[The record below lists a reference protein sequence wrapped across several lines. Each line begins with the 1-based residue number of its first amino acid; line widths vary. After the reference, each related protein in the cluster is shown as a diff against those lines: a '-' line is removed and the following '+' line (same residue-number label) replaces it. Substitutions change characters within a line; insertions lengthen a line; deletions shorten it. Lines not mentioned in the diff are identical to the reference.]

1 MLAVVAVA
9 MAVGCGGSEN
19 RSAVEV
25 KALWYGTA
33 QDGTVR
39 GGVTPVDVAAVKD
52 DPMTPLS
59 VDLRGLQAV
68 GAGPMWRAATAVAG
82 TQAVLISGVD
92 PRLQQLRYSLRE
104 AIDGPS
110 AGALLSVGSLA
121 ALRGSRISRST
132 TMTGTVLP
140 DGSVGPVA
148 GIAEKVRAAA
158 RAGFT
163 HVLIPAGLKLVSDPR
178 TGRPVDPVRL
188 GRSLGVEVTPVASVP
203 GAFAIL
209 TAEPDRPAGR
219 RPPPIRPGILRMLTR
234 RSRALIAA
242 ARRQVTELSLAAGR
256 STKAVENI
264 GALTRAAERALAGR
278 DPVLAFAAAAEA
290 AQAGQL
296 AVAVARL
303 HAAAKHAT
311 LAELSAQVRR
321 SAERSLVSIRAQ
333 VRATAQLHVTT
344 VAQLPALAD
353 TLSWGEFALTS
364 IAVVKERLKTART
377 EAQLDEIVQFLEV
390 ARFEAATYM
399 PACAE
404 SLAFLGR
411 RPLSARTV
419 SLLNAYVDLVAYAAE
434 TNRGYADTL
443 GLGATRASYLG
454 QLLDESNALT
464 KAAAPELRNLRG
476 PTAQLALR
484 LAAALLKY
492 VESTQ
497 LVNDL
502 TYRNSSG
509 NDGPPNLAP
518 IKNPLTVRTQ
528 AQTADAIARTVVRE
542 VAAEGRD
549 TSFVQWNSQ
558 WGADLALGRLPN
570 RTQEQTLHGLEFQW
584 FAVLQGRLL
593 VALERL

>member
-434 TNRGYADTL
+434 TNRGYADTW
-443 GLGATRASYLG
+443 GWEQPVPATWAS
-454 QLLDESNALT
+454 SWT
-464 KAAAPELRNLRG
+464 S
-476 PTAQLALR
+476 PTPSPKQPHR
-484 LAAALLKY
+484 
-492 VESTQ
+492 
-497 LVNDL
+497 
-502 TYRNSSG
+502 SSG
-509 NDGPPNLAP
+509 TYAVRPPSSRCGWRRRCSSTWKAP
-518 IKNPLTVRTQ
+518 SWSTT
-528 AQTADAIARTVVRE
+528 
-542 VAAEGRD
+542 
-549 TSFVQWNSQ
+549 
-558 WGADLALGRLPN
+558 
-570 RTQEQTLHGLEFQW
+570 
-584 FAVLQGRLL
+584 
-593 VALERL
+593 